1 MAKTLIEEDLR
12 MNIVINGDRGK
23 KEINDLEEKLDGLN
37 KQLTAN
43 NARLKDMERSGKAG
57 TKQYEQLR
65 GQTDKLSASIDKGN
79 EKLQSLY
86 RQTQNNPM
94 TMSELQRHIRLINIE
109 LKNTD
114 PKSPQWKILNREL
127 ADAKQRFRELAEQ
140 SKL

>member
-1 MAKTLIEEDLR
+1 

-86 RQTQNNPM
+86 RQTQNNTM